1 MNYRKK
7 ELEPN
12 LTPLIDVVFLLL
24 IFFMVATTFQN
35 TGGLKIE
42 LPKSQLSKIEEVPEK
57 ISVLIA
63 KDGEMKLK
71 IEKKSDTRVEDVTKE
86 NIKEMLEKEL
96 SLMNDKRVSI
106 QGDQGI
112 EYGEVVKIMGE
123 IKSAGAHA
131 IDIEAEKE
139 R

>member
-1 MNYRKK
+1 
-7 ELEPN
+7 
-12 LTPLIDVVFLLL
+12 
-24 IFFMVATTFQN
+24 
-35 TGGLKIE
+35 
-42 LPKSQLSKIEEVPEK
+42 
-57 ISVLIA
+57 
-63 KDGEMKLK
+63 
-71 IEKKSDTRVEDVTKE
+71 
-86 NIKEMLEKEL
+86 
-96 SLMNDKRVSI
+96 MNDKRVSI